1 MLRSAPTVVESSRR
15 CTAPEDS
22 MPSIKDLIA
31 GDKVRPTSKA
41 TTRISQSSKSSF
53 ACSCSSRGFKSG
65 VARHRVS
72 TRDSWIRNFAF
83 SSRAPARCAPS
94 SGGGK
99 KQLLEAP
106 PPLCSLMA
114 LLTLAVARRMCS
126 AMPSKTSPRY
136 SSSLSAGYGRGP
148 SPSAAGAGAVG
159 ALSESEDFSATASS
173 SSSLSSSSSSAVP
186 LTLSC
191 ERYISKTW
199 SDDVAS
205 AASLSGRSRTRRGKR
220 RPMPRPASTRSSA
233 PLCTLESERSAA
245 RTSQTSLGSSHTTS
259 CSSVS
264 PTRTWRGRVGTMSS
278 VACAWNCASASSE
291 KPVPSLQTVCNSPES
306 ASTQA
311 RR

>member
-173 SSSLSSSSSSAVP
+173 SSSLSSSSSSAVG
-186 LTLSC
+186 
-191 ERYISKTW
+191 E
-199 SDDVAS
+199 S
-205 AASLSGRSRTRRGKR
+205 A
-220 RPMPRPASTRSSA
+220 RSSRSDLSDRFIDMSAVAFLRRCAA
-233 PLCTLESERSAA
+233 PGDLANGASWLGSAMMPSSAKMASNCVPDVFKSSSAA
-245 RTSQTSLGSSHTTS
+245 RTSPTTTRDPMRERRS
-259 CSSVS
+259 AGTPPGETYWSVS
-264 PTRTWRGRVGTMSS
+264 
-278 VACAWNCASASSE
+278 SE
-291 KPVPSLQTVCNSPES
+291 T
-306 ASTQA
+306 
-311 RR
+311 